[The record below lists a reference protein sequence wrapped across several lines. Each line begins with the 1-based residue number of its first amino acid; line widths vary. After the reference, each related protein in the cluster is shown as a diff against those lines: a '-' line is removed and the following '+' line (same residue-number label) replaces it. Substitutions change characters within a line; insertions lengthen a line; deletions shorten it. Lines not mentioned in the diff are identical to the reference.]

1 MDTRDFLKDLPAR
14 AAGRKKEHQGAVKR
28 LRKIR
33 SGEIEALME
42 ELHRRAFDEIDC
54 LDCGNCCRSL
64 GPRITERDL
73 TRLAKIQGFSAAAFC
88 ETFLRRDEDN
98 DWVFKSMPCP
108 FLGEDNYCFV
118 YENRPR
124 ACADYPHTEGRQVR
138 SRLGELVKNA
148 PVCPAV
154 FLVLEG
160 IAEETGGRG

>member
-14 AAGRKKEHQGAVKR
+14 AAGQKKEHQAAVKR
-28 LRKIR
+28 LRKMR
-33 SGEIEALME
+33 SGEVEALME
-42 ELHRRAFDEIDC
+42 ELHRRAFDEVDC
-54 LDCGNCCRSL
+54 LECGNCCRSL

-73 TRLAKIQGFSAAAFC
+73 VRLAKIQRLSAAAFC
-88 ETFLRRDEDN
+88 ETYLLRDEDN
-98 DWVFKSMPCP
+98 DWVFKTMPCP
-108 FLGEDNYCFV
+108 FLGEGNYCFV

-160 IAEETGGRG
+160 LVGETAGRG